1 MEKICDADLCNR
13 AASPEEQEVYH
24 TPVCLKGTFTSVMLP
39 ATVATQ
45 TKMYAWALQLFKM
58 LCVVSSEETAKLY
71 DRNGS
76 QFAKIFYVIADTVD

>member
-1 MEKICDADLCNR
+1 MELHHRGSK
-13 AASPEEQEVYH
+13 EVYH
-24 TPVCLKGTFTSVMLP
+24 TPVCLKGTSASSTLP
-39 ATVATQ
+39 AAAATQ
-45 TKMYAWALQLFKM
+45 TKMYSWMLQLFKM